1 MSEDVYGCT
10 GYWRTSRALWARRR
24 LVQEET
30 CHFCANRVFSGEL
43 MKGMNQL
50 AYRPARANQISS
62 SLVFLFF
69 KSVFVLLDTAMKPD
83 RRQRLL
89 LVLRR
94 VNDNNQYEVLVL
106 HYVVVVFEI
115 HQSLYRTSSRLPKW
129 RGNVLESR
137 LLK

>member
-1 MSEDVYGCT
+1 MNEGNES
-10 GYWRTSRALWARRR
+10 
-24 LVQEET
+24 
-30 CHFCANRVFSGEL
+30 
-43 MKGMNQL
+43 NQL

-69 KSVFVLLDTAMKPD
+69 KIRFRATRHAAMKPD